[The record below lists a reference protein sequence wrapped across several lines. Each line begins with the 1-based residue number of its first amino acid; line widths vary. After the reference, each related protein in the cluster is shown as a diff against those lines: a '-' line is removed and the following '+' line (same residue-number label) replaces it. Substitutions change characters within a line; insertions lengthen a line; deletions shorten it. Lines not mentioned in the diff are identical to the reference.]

1 MSCLLEGYTRPRMV
15 RTSATAALR
24 RCSSPDITG
33 PRQVISQALSQPNM
47 WPALI
52 GMESLEERRLRE
64 AGDQQMEML
73 KSELRKA
80 EDSLARM
87 VKKQMDTETVDKMR
101 KMKNQNESL
110 GAENFEYAV
119 ENVGFNIEDKLWI
132 PLWLLCHSAFC
143 LSNLPFCVNDEGTNR
158 FYFTAEFNAVLN
170 VER

>member
-1 MSCLLEGYTRPRMV
+1 MRLSARYQDLERD
-15 RTSATAALR
+15 L
-24 RCSSPDITG
+24 
-33 PRQVISQALSQPNM
+33 QQ
-47 WPALI
+47 
-52 GMESLEERRLRE
+52 ERRLRE

-143 LSNLPFCVNDEGTNR
+143 LSNLPFCVNDENPNR
-158 FYFTAEFNAVLN
+158 FILLLSSMLVSMSSDDESLLVRQVFNTICRNAVQLQS
-170 VER
+170 VEMFSKHL